1 MHPGIHCYR
10 CGHVVSWQDNLTVLA
25 GFRQQVAAEIAEL
38 PSVGV
43 TRSLN
48 VGVHC
53 CGSVRT
59 GLAPVEVVTF
69 P

>member
-10 CGHVVSWQDNLTVLA
+10 CGNVVSWQDNLTVLA

-43 TRSLN
+43 T
-48 VGVHC
+48 
-53 CGSVRT
+53 
-59 GLAPVEVVTF
+59 
-69 P
+69 